1 MWLVSIVIA
10 QLAGLIGSVFT
21 FPSVKG
27 WYLTINRPSWNPP
40 GFVFGPVWTLLYTLM
55 GIASYLVWQKRELGQ
70 SVRVALMVYGVHLVL
85 NALWSIIF
93 FGLKNPGLAFMEII
107 GLLFF
112 IVLTMVL
119 FYKIRPVTVWLLL
132 PYLLWTSFATFLNF
146 TIWSLNR

>member
-1 MWLVSIVIA
+1 
-10 QLAGLIGSVFT
+10 
-21 FPSVKG
+21 
-27 WYLTINRPSWNPP
+27 
-40 GFVFGPVWTLLYTLM
+40 M